1 MKHKFEITLESGKID
16 GQFVPKE
23 EIDLEVSQAILE
35 AIPRKLTLAES
46 RQKLRNI
53 QIDVYPEEPKPLIKK
68 QKVTEALRLAVGDS
82 DLPPIAYIRFV
93 DLLEER
99 GFRIVTS

>member
-1 MKHKFEITLESGKID
+1 MNHKFEVTLESSKID

-23 EIDLEVSQAILE
+23 EIDTEVCQSILS
-35 AIPRKLTLAES
+35 AIPRTLPLAES
-46 RQKLRNI
+46 RQKLHNV
-53 QIDVYPEEPKPLIKK
+53 QIDVYPEEPKPLVKK

-82 DLPPIAYIRFV
+82 NLPPIAYVRFV

-99 GFRIVTS
+99 GFRIVTT